1 MEDEVGESGTVD
13 HLLVIGDADGD
24 TVGAGS
30 ELENVSKSCNSPKTV
45 STLVKYIER
54 LFDLVNAREKEQKN
68 FCCD

>member
-1 MEDEVGESGTVD
+1 MEDEVGEFGTVD

-54 LFDLVNAREKEQKN
+54 LTW
-68 FCCD
+68 

>member
-1 MEDEVGESGTVD
+1 MEDEVEESGTVD

-45 STLVKYIER
+45 STHFWALWRPFWI
-54 LFDLVNAREKEQKN
+54 
-68 FCCD
+68 